1 MPSKEE
7 IFELDRQREEADR
20 NKVVVVPRM
29 VLSDALYIAISSVEP
44 EFGEKYSKEERQ
56 RAVDELKR
64 LYQFLFGGA
73 STPHSILLT

>member
-29 VLSDALYIAISSVEP
+29 VLSDALYIAIASVEP

-64 LYQFLFGGA
+64 LYQFLFGGV